1 MPSTKRA
8 VLTVTLPPTPCTPEM
23 REKMV
28 ALASVSNK
36 TIAEIQREAF
46 SLFLLTNDRES
57 IITEREVESI

>member
-23 REKMV
+23 REDLV
-28 ALASVSNK
+28 GLARQRNQ

-46 SLFLLTNDRES
+46 SLFLSTVNTVPVIHEREAES
-57 IITEREVESI
+57 I